1 MKVVYVTSSL
11 PFGPGEPFLY
21 PEIEALRSLGV
32 DLRIVPL
39 YPRGPVVHPE
49 ARNVLAL
56 VTAEPLFSRRI
67 LLSALRVFLRFP
79 KRSLQALV
87 NLLTPNPRHLLK
99 NLIIYPKALWLAEL
113 AMSWR
118 ADHIHAH
125 WAATTSSMAM
135 AASQVSRVPWS
146 LTAHRWDLVEN
157 NLLRRKALHACF
169 FRCIS
174 DKTRFMALER
184 GVPIEKALVMH
195 LGVALP
201 GRLDKAPKKEV
212 SRGQFVL
219 LCPAAFLPIKGHRY
233 LIEALQLLPSHVHL
247 WLAGE
252 GPLRFEIEA
261 QVERLGLGERVRFL
275 GYLPHEDLIAFYQCG
290 AIDAVVLP
298 SVDLGD
304 GLNEGIPVALIEA
317 MAYGYPVVATATGGI
332 PELLREGAG
341 LLVPDKSSEALADA
355 ILRLVSDEALRRQLA
370 LQGRLRVEEEFAIE
384 KITST
389 LVGLWKEECGKGLK
403 HSWR

>member
-125 WAATTSSMAM
+125 WAATTASMAM
-135 AASQVSRVPWS
+135 VASAVAGVPWS
-146 LTAHRWDLVEN
+146 LTAHRWDVVEN
-157 NLLRRKALHACF
+157 NLLRRKAERACF

-174 DKTRFMALER
+174 GKTREMALER
-184 GVPIEKALVMH
+184 GVPGEKTLILH
-195 LGVALP
+195 LGVRLP
-201 GRLDKAPKKEV
+201 RDSTAKRFSGRRESYV
-212 SRGQFVL
+212 V
-219 LCPAAFLPIKGHRY
+219 LCPASFIPIKGHRY
-233 LIEALQLLPSHVHL
+233 LIEAMKLLPAQVEL

-252 GPLRFEIEA
+252 GELRAELER
-261 QVERLGLGERVRFL
+261 QVRELGLADRVRFL
-275 GYLPHEDLIAFYQCG
+275 GFLSHDQLMELYRKKEV
-290 AIDAVVLP
+290 DAVVLP

-304 GLNEGIPVALIEA
+304 GLNEGIPVSLIEA
-317 MAYGYPVVATATGGI
+317 MSYGVPVISTNAGGT
-332 PELLREGAG
+332 PELLRNGAG
-341 LLVPDKSSEALADA
+341 LLVPDKDPKALAAA
-355 ILRLVSDEALRRQLA
+355 IQTLYKDPAYAEAVGEA
-370 LQGRLRVEEEFAIE
+370 GKKRVEEEFNVERIVKQLLE
-384 KITST
+384 
-389 LVGLWKEECGKGLK
+389 LWRGC
-403 HSWR
+403 S